1 MTKVQEVIQYYL
13 DHIDLMHKEEN
24 YEELCDF
31 IGTGICDGFC
41 ILSTDECEKKCPLFY
56 SVYKYLAE
64 PTNDNLNEVKMMGDS
79 LGVKIH
85 VIKTYIF
92 YIIHLKNVFFI
103 R

>member
-41 ILSTDECEKKCPLFY
+41 DRKVESC
-56 SVYKYLAE
+56 
-64 PTNDNLNEVKMMGDS
+64 
-79 LGVKIH
+79 
-85 VIKTYIF
+85 
-92 YIIHLKNVFFI
+92 
-103 R
+103 